1 MWQTQQFSCEESAW
15 DERNSGMRMDM
26 GEIVQL
32 CQLNFS
38 QQPPIKMGGF
48 GGREGGGVKP
58 VHKDGSLVPYIVGTC
73 PPSSTAAS
81 HCYAAPHK

>member
-1 MWQTQQFSCEESAW
+1 
-15 DERNSGMRMDM
+15 MRMNV
-26 GEIVQL
+26 GEILQH

-73 PPSSTAAS
+73 PPPQQLPAIVMLSQTNKCSQ
-81 HCYAAPHK
+81 